1 MENSYATGPEA
12 SFRPATRSCC
22 LRLPPG
28 AGPGRYHTGGCGIR
42 LHGLTYLPNIIALE
56 KGFAAANGL
65 DLKLRITEGGP
76 PARTMVA
83 AGEAQFA
90 HGDATLPLQLAAK
103 GVGAKILMS
112 TEAMAPYANLIV
124 RQDLF
129 AAGVDTLEK
138 LAVWRRPDGAKPII
152 GVSAI
157 GAGTWIWG
165 TFLFEKI
172 GRPNAANFV
181 AGGSSFT
188 MMAALSSSRFDAIMG
203 APDQAF
209 QARTEKFGQLAFD
222 VTDATRW
229 QALIG
234 GPIPASAVYTLQS
247 TIDASPAM
255 VAAYVKSLLQSMQW
269 LRSASDDAVVAVVR
283 AKYLP
288 NIEPAAIAYG
298 MDFHRKTMDFT
309 GRIDAVEYDR
319 ASAVWF
325 RRSTGMSAVPYAD
338 AVDTQFLG

>member
-1 MENSYATGPEA
+1 MPLMSSRRTLLQLGTAAALLPAARARAATPVVAAFG
-12 SFRPATRSCC
+12 SMD
-22 LRLPPG
+22 
-28 AGPGRYHTGGCGIR
+28 
-42 LHGLTYLPNIIALE
+42 LTYLPNVVALE

-65 DLKLRITEGGP
+65 ELKLRITEGGP

-83 AGEAQFA
+83 AGEAQFS
-90 HGDATLPLQLAAK
+90 HGDSTLPLQLAAK

-112 TEAMAPYANLIV
+112 TEAKAPYANLIV
-124 RQDLF
+124 RQELF
-129 AAGVDTLEK
+129 DSGVNTLEK
-138 LAVWRRPDGAKPII
+138 FADWKRPDGAKPII

-172 GRPNAANFV
+172 GRPNVANFV

-203 APDQAF
+203 APDQAY
-209 QARTEKFGQLAFD
+209 QAAQEKFGQVAFD
-222 VTDATRW
+222 VTDAAKW
-229 QALIG
+229 NALIG
-234 GPIPASAVYTLQS
+234 GPIPASSVYTLQT
-247 TIDASPAM
+247 TIDSNPTM
-255 VAAYVKSLLQSMQW
+255 VAAYIKSLLQSMQW
-269 LRSASDDAVVAVVR
+269 LKAASNDEVVAIVR

-288 NIEPAAIAYG
+288 NIDPAAIAFG

-309 GRIDAVEYDR
+309 GRVDPEEYTR

-325 RRSTGMSAVPYAD
+325 RRSTGMAPVAYAD
-338 AVDTQFLG
+338 AVDTRFLA